1 MGTLTQQAH
10 PLRIAL
16 VSPYDFAVPG
26 GVTTHIVNLAARF
39 RDLGHSVHVLAPS
52 STAEPEH
59 LVENFHRVGKTIV
72 PLRSNASIARV
83 SFSLTLG
90 PQVKRILGETGF
102 DVVHLHEPMAPLLP
116 WYVLWH
122 SNCVNVATFHASR
135 ETRTVYRTY
144 KPFIKRLFGRLH
156 GKIAVS
162 ETARNFVWGSFKGDY
177 RVIPNGIDVGAYSCD
192 VHPFEHLQDGKFN
205 VLFVG
210 RLEKRKGLPFLLDA
224 MEIVQ
229 KLRKHTRLIVVGA
242 FTERQ
247 LAKARRRVER
257 CGLTDVLF
265 EGFAS
270 EEDKIRYFRSAD
282 LFCAPARGD
291 GRESQGL
298 VLLEAMAAGTPV
310 VASDLLG
317 YRTVSPQGGAA
328 LYVPPEDPR
337 ALARAILR
345 MMDYPDTADRFRA
358 AGSRRAVEYS
368 WEVISEE
375 VMGYYRELLRLYG
388 GRKSGSQLNSISS
401 PT

>member
-1 MGTLTQQAH
+1 MAGQGH

-39 RDLGHSVHVLAPS
+39 RDLGHGVHIMAPS
-52 STAEPEH
+52 STDEPEES
-59 LVENFHRVGKTIV
+59 VDGFHRVGKTIV
-72 PLRSNASIARV
+72 PLRTNASIARV

-90 PQVKRILGETGF
+90 PQVKRILRENDF
-102 DVVHLHEPMAPLLP
+102 DIIHLHEPMAPLLP

-122 SNCVNVATFHASR
+122 SKCVNVATFHASR

-144 KPFIKRLFGRLH
+144 KPFIKRLFKRLH

-162 ETARNFVWGSFKGDY
+162 QTARNFVWGSFKGDY
-177 RVIPNGIDVGAYSCD
+177 RVIPNGIDAEVYSRD
-192 VHPFEHLQDGKFN
+192 VPSFEHLEDGKFN
-205 VLFVG
+205 VLFIG
-210 RLEKRKGLPFLLDA
+210 RLEKRKGLPYLLDA
-224 MEIVQ
+224 MQIVQ
-229 KLRKHTRLIVVGA
+229 KLRTNTRLIVVGA

-247 LAKARRRVER
+247 LAKVKRKVKR
-257 CGLTDVLF
+257 CGLENVLF

-270 EEDKIRYFRSAD
+270 EEDKIRYLKTAD
-282 LFCAPARGD
+282 VFCAPARGD

-317 YRTVSPQGGAA
+317 YRTVSPGGGAA
-328 LYVPPEDPR
+328 LYVAPEDPR

-345 MMDYPDTADRFRA
+345 MMEYPDTANRYRL
-358 AGSRRAVEYS
+358 AGSQRALEFS
-368 WEVISEE
+368 WDVIAEE
-375 VMGYYRELLRLYG
+375 VMGYYRELLR
-388 GRKSGSQLNSISS
+388 RHGSVRPDAAMASAG
-401 PT
+401 TFG

>member
-1 MGTLTQQAH
+1 MVRQGH

-26 GVTTHIVNLAARF
+26 GVTTHIASLSERF

-52 STAEPEH
+52 STEEPEDTDAD
-59 LVENFHRVGKTIV
+59 FHRVGKTIV
-72 PLRSNASIARV
+72 PLRTNASIARV

-90 PQVKRILGETGF
+90 PQVKRILAENDF
-102 DVVHLHEPMAPLLP
+102 DIIHLHEPAAPLLP

-122 SNCVNVATFHASR
+122 SRCVNVATFHASR
-135 ETRTVYRTY
+135 ETPTVYRTY
-144 KPFIKRLFGRLH
+144 KPFIKRLFKRLD

-162 ETARNFVWGSFKGDY
+162 QTARNFVWGTFKGDY
-177 RVIPNGIDVGAYSCD
+177 RIIPNGIDVEGYGRD
-192 VHPFEHLQDGKFN
+192 LPPFEHLQDGKFN

-210 RLEKRKGLPFLLDA
+210 RLEKRKGLPYLLDA
-224 MEIVQ
+224 MEVVQ
-229 KLRKHTRLIVVGA
+229 KLRRDTRLIVVGA

-247 LAKARRRVER
+247 LVKAQRLVKN
-257 CGLTDVLF
+257 CGLENVLF

-270 EEDKIRYFRSAD
+270 EENKIRYLQTAD
-282 LFCAPARGD
+282 LLCAPARGD

-317 YRTVSPQGGAA
+317 YRTVSPGGGAA

-337 ALARAILR
+337 ALARAIMR
-345 MMDYPDTADRFRA
+345 MMDYPETASRYRV
-358 AGSRRAVEYS
+358 AGSRRALEYS
-368 WEVISEE
+368 WDVIAEE
-375 VMGYYRELLRLYG
+375 VMGYYREILR
-388 GRKSGSQLNSISS
+388 RHGSLRPNASMASAE
-401 PT
+401 TFV